1 MVRAAIAILFACGAA
16 DAATTVWAGTA
27 AGVYKSVDSGSTW
40 QVVPV
45 NVSDPL
51 LRGTNPQTANV
62 DAMAL
67 DPQQPA
73 TVYFVGNMAGSN
85 GIGFYRSTDNGKTWT
100 STAMIGY
107 SVGSPIVFQTAWILV
122 DPVLTNVI
130 YLGHNS
136 GVAKSMDYGATWTRL
151 TLPAPPGS
159 STPVGTP
166 DGLSID
172 PNTSGVL
179 YFTGQVRVYRSADY
193 GATWAPASLVVANS
207 IGVRLGNVIVD
218 ERNSSVLYL
227 GNSGGGAPAC
237 PVPGVTGR
245 TQSCGLF
252 RSTDAGV
259 TWTNIAQPG
268 QYGDVVFDSRTTD
281 MYAPA
286 GVSGLGPGIVKST
299 DGGLTWNA
307 ISNKAR
313 PILISDPSASGSF
326 FGYIWNDGAWY
337 KSADGAL
344 TFTTAFLP
352 IPGNSR
358 DIHQLVTPRTLG
370 NVSAASFQSGPV
382 APESIVSALG
392 FGLATADTAAT
403 TVTVIDAAGV
413 ARPATVFYASAGQ
426 VNYEIPAGTAPGV
439 AKVLIKAGDGLVRTA
454 PLGIAAVAPALFTLN
469 AGGLVAAYALRVSG
483 GGQSYENV
491 YQVDASN
498 NVVARPIDLGPAGD
512 QVYLLLYGTG
522 LRGASD
528 VAVTIGGDNVPVF
541 YAGAQGQYAG
551 EDQVNIGPLPRDLAG
566 KGSVPLVLT
575 AGGKTANATNVTIR

>member
-1 MVRAAIAILFACGAA
+1 MIRAAIAILLAGGAA

-27 AGVYKSVDSGSTW
+27 AGVYKSVDSGATW

-51 LRGTNPQTANV
+51 LRGTNPPTANV

-107 SVGSPIVFQTAWILV
+107 SVSAPISFQTAWILV
-122 DPVLTNVI
+122 DPVLTSVI
-130 YLGHNS
+130 YLGFNT
-136 GVAKSMDYGATWTRL
+136 GVAKSTDYGATWSRL
-151 TLPAPPGS
+151 TLPAPPNS
-159 STPVGTP
+159 STPVDSP
-166 DGLSID
+166 DGLSVD

-179 YFTGQVRVYRSADY
+179 YLTVGVRVYRSADY
-193 GATWAPASLVVANS
+193 GATWAAASLVVAAS
-207 IGVRLGNVIVD
+207 GMRLGNVIVD
-218 ERNSSVLYL
+218 ERNSSVLYV
-227 GNSGGGAPAC
+227 GNSGAGSPTC
-237 PVPGVTGR
+237 PVPGVPGR
-245 TQSCGLF
+245 TQTCGLF
-252 RSTDAGV
+252 RSTDAGQ

-268 QYGDVVFDSRTTD
+268 DFGDVVFDSRTTD

-286 GVSGLGPGIVKST
+286 GLPGLGSGVVKST
-299 DGGLTWNA
+299 DGGNTWTPV
-307 ISNKAR
+307 SNKVR
-313 PILISDPSASGSF
+313 PELVSDPGASSTLY
-326 FGYIWNDGAWY
+326 GYIRNGGLLYKSTDGA
-337 KSADGAL
+337 A
-344 TFTTAFLP
+344 TFASSTIVTVGL
-352 IPGNSR
+352 NR
-358 DIHQLVTPRTLG
+358 DIHQLVAPRTLG

-413 ARPATVFYASAGQ
+413 ARPATVFYVSAGQ

-439 AKVLIKAGDGLVRTA
+439 AKVVIKAGDGLVRSA

-483 GGQSYENV
+483 GSQAYENV

-522 LRGASD
+522 LRGAGD
-528 VAVTIGGDNVPVF
+528 VAVTIGGESVPVF
-541 YAGAQGQYAG
+541 FAGAQGQYAG

-575 AGGKTANATNVTIR
+575 AGGKTANAANVTIR